1 MAKRK
6 TPSNDNEGLAQKNEL
21 KDSIENLLKVLI
33 EQMEEQ
39 YFHEMESFESYS
51 KRVHLKLYK
60 DLDGFC
66 DRFLKGYEVIVREL
80 KDEGPKTGL

>member
-1 MAKRK
+1 MVNSEFK
-6 TPSNDNEGLAQKNEL
+6 TSVEA
-21 KDSIENLLKVLI
+21 LLKVII

-39 YFHEMESFESYS
+39 YFNEMESFESYS

-66 DRFLKGYEVIVREL
+66 ERFLKGYEVIIKEI
-80 KDEGPKTGL
+80 KK